1 MKKISC
7 EKRRAASLV
16 EVLCTIGIIAILLC
30 LSAGPIFKAYRNIV
44 NFLKGF

>member
-30 LSAGPIFKAYRNIV
+30 LSAGPILTAYHRVV

>member
-1 MKKISC
+1 VKKISC

-16 EVLCTIGIIAILLC
+16 EVLCTIGIIAILLG
-30 LSAGPIFKAYRNIV
+30 LLAGPILKAYHHIV